1 MRSEPST
8 QVERLICGD
17 KELAMLDVLLNQ
29 LYTKAMDS
37 GKDIEA
43 MKASQ
48 IEWRKSSRNKC
59 EDKECLVTAY
69 KQRNSELAN

>member
-37 GKDIEA
+37 GKDSEGL
-43 MKASQ
+43 KASQ
-48 IEWRKSSRNKC
+48 IEWRESARDKC
-59 EDKECLVTAY
+59 EDKECLVIAY
-69 KQRNSELAN
+69 KNRNSELSN